1 MTNIDTMIA
10 PQPLSATDLLSV
22 ITPQVTA
29 YATAHRA
36 FIFAG
41 ILSDGT
47 APDCATV
54 SACESAL
61 QSIIDDAITSLGEW
75 LSDMEGDGEPRFYRK
90 ASLKPA
96 VALICQE
103 AGRMAA
109 RQETAADM
117 ATFIELLFDRDR
129 GLTMT
134 LLQVSDAPAVS

>member
-10 PQPLSATDLLSV
+10 PQPLSGTDLISV
-22 ITPQVTA
+22 ATPQITA

-36 FIFAG
+36 FIYAG

-47 APDCATV
+47 SPDSATV

-61 QSIIDDAITSLGEW
+61 ESIINDAVASVGDW
-75 LSDMEGDGEPRFYRK
+75 LADMEGDGEPRFYRK

-96 VALICQE
+96 LTLICQE

-117 ATFIELLFDRDR
+117 ATLIELLFDRDR

-134 LLQVSDAPAVS
+134 LLNLSDTARIA